1 MGPTLLLDKSVFQAL
16 KSCEMHKLTK
26 YFHWNRVDILLVEI
40 ISDFF
45 KKTKSTSRRN
55 EASILADKVS
65 VIDSSQNMNYIEL
78 CLANLRGYEV
88 VMNCRPII
96 APTTISTLDDGQVAA
111 LIDDTAFCEMIHRWQ
126 RGEFNKQD
134 EDFANLWKG
143 IKDNSKADDCL
154 QFLQANHV
162 IFPKST
168 SIDELEMEINNLLRN
183 PKVLSI
189 FLNMFLSYQDVGP
202 TTKYNIRKRLK
213 QCPYSLPKVAP
224 YAFYCLK
231 VFVLFLGVY
240 KFDLLLEKKKD
251 DQIDLEYL
259 FYLPFCHVFSSND
272 KFHTSLAPPLMRKDQ
287 LFLSGE
293 DLKKGI
299 QEIESLP
306 THKETMN
313 AKCVPIPPMP
323 KESIIREVWLK
334 TKWLYD

>member
-1 MGPTLLLDKSVFQAL
+1 MGPTLLLDKSAFQAL
-16 KSCEMHKLTK
+16 KSSEMHKLTK

-40 ISDFF
+40 ISAFF
-45 KKTKSTSRRN
+45 KETKTASRRN

-88 VMNCRPII
+88 VMNYRPII
-96 APTTISTLDDGQVAA
+96 APTTISTLDDGHAA
-111 LIDDTAFCEMIHRWQ
+111 AYIDETSFCEMIYRWQ
-126 RGEFNKQD
+126 RDDFSKQD
-134 EDFANLWKG
+134 ENIANIWKG
-143 IKDNSKADDCL
+143 IKDNSKADNGI
-154 QFLQANHV
+154 QFLQANH
-162 IFPKST
+162 IIIPTST
-168 SIDELEMEINNLLRN
+168 SIDELNTEVNKLLQN
-183 PKVLSI
+183 DNMQSV
-189 FLNMFLSYQDVGP
+189 FLDMFLSYQDVEP
-202 TTKYNIRKRLK
+202 PLKHLIKNRLK
-213 QCPYSLPKVAP
+213 QHPYSLSKVAP

-231 VFVLFLGVY
+231 VLVLFLGAY
-240 KFDLLLEKKKD
+240 NFDLLPEKKTD

-272 KFHTSLAPPLMRKDQ
+272 KFHRTLAPPLMRNNQ
-287 LFLSGE
+287 LFLPGE

-306 THKETMN
+306 AHKETMN

-334 TKWLYD
+334 TKWFYD

>member
-1 MGPTLLLDKSVFQAL
+1 MGPTLLVDKSAFQAL
-16 KSCEMHKLTK
+16 TSREMHRAAN
-26 YFHWNRVDILLVEI
+26 YFQWNRVDILLVEI
-40 ISDFF
+40 LSNFF
-45 KKTKSTSRRN
+45 KETKTTSSRN

-65 VIDSSQNMNYIEL
+65 VIDSAQNVNYINL
-78 CLANLRGYEV
+78 CLANLCGENV
-88 VMNCRPII
+88 VMDGRPIV
-96 APTTISTLDDGQVAA
+96 APTTISTLDDGQTAA
-111 LIDDTAFCEMIHRWQ
+111 FLDDTAFCEMIYRWQ

-168 SIDELEMEINNLLRN
+168 SINELEIEINNLLRN
-183 PKVLSI
+183 PKVRSV
-189 FLNMFLSYQDVGP
+189 FLDMFLSYQGIDP
-202 TTKYNIRKRLK
+202 TTKCNIRKRLK

-231 VFVLFLGVY
+231 VFALFLGAY
-240 KFDLLLEKKKD
+240 KFDLLLEKKPD

-272 KFHTSLAPPLMRKDQ
+272 RFHMTLAPPLMRKDQ

-306 THKETMN
+306 AHKETMN

-323 KESIIREVWLK
+323 KKSIIREVWLK